1 MARRPL
7 ARAARREAAQ
17 VARDARRSCIT
28 LRKVVEE
35 LDDLQRVVQ
44 CIARRGAVLNRRVRH
59 NNTNAA
65 EVTHHPKG
73 VLIGHII
80 TNVEWEDLLNIILTD
95 LLQEPLDGFALI
107 PISGWAELVHHLT
120 LCASKHWHVVKDLVD
135 DLEHL
140 RRKERE

>member
-1 MARRPL
+1 MARGPL

-95 LLQEPLDGFALI
+95 LLETLDRFALV
-107 PISGWAELVHHLT
+107 PSADGRSLHHLT
-120 LCASKHWHVVKDLVD
+120 SVRLRWHI
-135 DLEHL
+135 EGPG
-140 RRKERE
+140 RRPRARYHKRESVW